1 MGNQLSFTL
10 TESELQRQKN
20 AEAMGLKLDPRGM
33 ADMSML
39 IVISMIYSFNFLA
52 VVYMLRNRNYAPIKS
67 KNVIVMALIM
77 AVSVVWFVG
86 DLQSNAHVSVTG
98 TPLTNCKAFGVWM
111 RVIIGAGGMCSLTA
125 FRAYGLYR
133 VFYLHKPFHGLGL
146 YLPFA
151 IYWLCA
157 LAVGLTS
164 QFIKPSMT
172 TEYIPEL
179 DMCTYRRNFLT
190 SLFTFLWVSGSMV
203 AIAHWMI
210 RNIKSSFNEA
220 HEMMATCAIM
230 FVVLLISTIVNYI
243 NPMYLVNYN
252 LRILITS
259 TNHFASNSLWWLIMG
274 KPIYK
279 CMFDQN
285 HYLHMWMHKL
295 RKDGLQKEYEVDT
308 KSLLAEHIV
317 LADSYNKC
325 SRPMSMSAACYTNTD
340 SFYEPG
346 SRICALKHVDPRDT
360 TYANFVLSSKGTS
373 ALNVDSANEQAT
385 RISIGDGLCQKH
397 IQTGCPDHCIVALDE
412 PQLYAPISIPDAAA
426 MPPLKLSAAHVRHLN
441 YYDPSERQLL

>member
-10 TESELQRQKN
+10 TETELQRQKN
-20 AEAMGLKLDPRGM
+20 AEEMDLKLDPRGM
-33 ADMSML
+33 ADMIML

-52 VVYMLRNRNYAPIKS
+52 VMYMLRNRNYAPIKS

-86 DLQSNAHVSVTG
+86 DLQSNAHLPVAG
-98 TPLTNCKAFGVWM
+98 TLLTNCKAFGVWM
-111 RVIIGAGGMCSLTA
+111 RVIIGAGGMCSLAA

-146 YLPFA
+146 YLPFV

-157 LAVGLTS
+157 LVVGLTS
-164 QFIKPSMT
+164 QLIKPSMT

-179 DMCTYRRNFLT
+179 DMCTYRQNFLT

-203 AIAHWMI
+203 AITHWMI
-210 RNIKSSFNEA
+210 RNIKSSFNET
-220 HEMMATCAIM
+220 HEIMATCAIM

-243 NPMYLVNYN
+243 NPMYLVNYT

-259 TNHFASNSLWWLIMG
+259 TNHFAANSLWWLIMG

-279 CMFDQN
+279 CMFDRN
-285 HYLHMWMHKL
+285 RYLHMWIHKL

-308 KSLLAEHIV
+308 KSLLADHIV
-317 LADSYNKC
+317 LTDSYGKC
-325 SRPMSMSAACYTNTD
+325 GRSVSGSTVCYTNTG
-340 SFYEPG
+340 SFYEQ
-346 SRICALKHVDPRDT
+346 SNKISALKDVDSRDT
-360 TYANFVLSSKGTS
+360 AYANFVLSSKRTS
-373 ALNVDSANEQAT
+373 FLNVDAASERAI
-385 RISIGDGLCQKH
+385 RISIGDGLCQGQ
-397 IQTGCPDHCIVALDE
+397 ILTDCPDHCIVALNE
-412 PQLYAPISIPDAAA
+412 SRLYAPISVPDAAA
-426 MPPLKLSAAHVRHLN
+426 MPPLKLSAAHVRHLD
-441 YYDPSERQLL
+441 YYNQSERQLL